1 MQKARM
7 LSNYVEYLADKKG
20 LSFSDL
26 GNAIGCDEQKVYS
39 FVKGRSFASF
49 SQISALAKLLGA
61 SVTELLS
68 ENLEHY
74 NQTVVDCMNE
84 FQDTQNREKI
94 LDLIDD
100 YIDVV
105 DAVSRP

>member
-1 MQKARM
+1 MQNARM
-7 LSNYVEYLADKKG
+7 LGNYVAHLAEKKG

-26 GNAIGCDEQKVYS
+26 GEVLGCDEASVGL
-39 FVKGRSFASF
+39 FVKGRSYASF

-61 SVTELLS
+61 PVQDLLRGDA
-68 ENLEHY
+68 EQY
-74 NQTVVDCMNE
+74 NKTVVDCMND
-84 FQDTQNREKI
+84 FQDPANREKI

-105 DAVSRP
+105 DAVSSV

>member
-1 MQKARM
+1 MQNARM
-7 LSNYVEYLADKKG
+7 LGNYVAHLADKKG

-26 GNAIGCDEQKVYS
+26 GEVLGSY
-39 FVKGRSFASF
+39 ASF

-61 SVTELLS
+61 PVQDLLRGDA
-68 ENLEHY
+68 EQY
-74 NQTVVDCMNE
+74 NKTVVDCMND
-84 FQDTQNREKI
+84 FQDPANREKI

-105 DAVSRP
+105 DAVSSV